1 MKKLLL
7 AIAITIS
14 MSSCYP
20 IVHVSGTGASKSTV
34 VKKKQWYALWGLVKL
49 NHVDPKEMAGGATNY
64 TIKTEFRLKD
74 MLLNIITFVSSCEAE
89 TITVIK

>member
-7 AIAITIS
+7 AIAIIFS
-14 MSSCYP
+14 LSSCYP
-20 IVHVSGTGASKSTV
+20 VVHVSGTGASKSII
-34 VKKKQWYALWGLVKL
+34 VKKKQWFAFWGLVKL
-49 NHVDPKEMAGGATNY
+49 NHIDPKEMAGEATNY